1 MLLHYARLAVRLL
14 VADRW
19 FSLVNLSGLA
29 LGLASVALIGLYV
42 RHEFNYDKFLPN
54 SETLYRI
61 DTVETAPGHEPIE
74 IAQAPGPLAPALRA
88 QFPQIEE
95 ISRAFRF
102 EATAIR
108 DNQPFAEMIL
118 AADPNFFSVL
128 GLPFAAGAPDRA
140 LVGSSGVAISERAA
154 EKYFGTTEAVG
165 RRMTLRL
172 PQTRD
177 FTVSAVFRTIPD
189 NSHLDF
195 DIVIPHA
202 AYFGA
207 ASEQVMAIPDSW
219 GGAYFHTYARLRPGT
234 GPAAIEGHLPAL
246 VDRSFPASLREIIST
261 PPHEVYQFRFV
272 AAADIHF
279 EGAPIE
285 AMRPPSSR
293 TALVALSF
301 VAVLILLI
309 ACINFGNLLAARS
322 SLRAREVALR
332 KVVGAARAD
341 IIVQFL
347 FEALLVAGVAGLFS
361 VALVEIALPYLEGS
375 LGLPAHYLRPDI
387 GTVWL
392 GMAALIFA
400 TAAMAGVYPSLLIS
414 RIRPAAVFNR
424 EFARRS
430 GGRLRGILMFFQ
442 FAISI
447 ALVTVTIVMLMQW
460 RLTQQM
466 DLGFDREGL
475 MVVRAPDGD
484 EGNTQARAFA
494 DALARIPGVEHAT
507 LSSAVPSD
515 VSENNLTIRFGGE
528 SQPMQLG
535 YHRVDNDFFEAYAVA
550 PLAGRTST
558 LRAEQSGAG
567 APAQRGGATPVI
579 LNRSSLER
587 LGFDRPE
594 AAIGQVL
601 QGRDTP
607 YEIIGVVPDL
617 HFRSLHAPVRDEIF
631 VLDDRA
637 GANVSLRIAPGRQA
651 EVATQVDRL
660 WRERFPAEAIDRS
673 ALADLIGDLYAKDAR
688 QLILLTLFAG
698 LAIVLSCIGMLAMA
712 AFVLQRR
719 TKEIALR
726 KVLGART
733 TDILRLLLWDFL
745 RPVLLA
751 NLIAWPIA
759 WYVTR
764 NWLDSFS
771 YRIDM
776 PPLAYAAATMA
787 TLILAAAA
795 VIVHSVRT
803 SRLHPA
809 PALRR
814 E

>member
-19 FSLVNLSGLA
+19 FSLVNLGGLA

-42 RHEFNYDKFLPN
+42 RHEFNYDRFLPDR
-54 SETLYRI
+54 EALYRI
-61 DTVETAPGHEPIE
+61 DTVETAPGHEPID
-74 IAQAPGPLAPALRA
+74 IALAPGPLAPALRA
-88 QFPQIEE
+88 QFPQIEA
-95 ISRAFRF
+95 ISRAYRF
-102 EATAIR
+102 GATAIR

-128 GLPFAAGAPDRA
+128 GLPFAAGAPERA
-140 LVGSSGVAISERAA
+140 LAGTNLIAISERAA
-154 EKYFGTTEAVG
+154 EKYFGTTQAIG
-165 RRMTLRL
+165 RRLTMRL

-207 ASEQVMAIPDSW
+207 ADEAVMAIPDSW
-219 GGAYFHTYARLRPGT
+219 GGAYFHTYARLRPGART
-234 GPAAIEGHLPAL
+234 ADIEGHLPAL

-261 PPHEVYQFRFV
+261 APHEVYQFRFV
-272 AAADIHF
+272 PAADIHF

-301 VAVLILLI
+301 VAALILLI

-361 VALVEIALPYLEGS
+361 VALVEIALPYLEAS
-375 LGLPAHYLRPDI
+375 LGLPAHYLRPEI
-387 GTVWL
+387 GSVWL

-414 RIRPAAVFNR
+414 KIRPAAVFNR

-430 GGRLRGILMFFQ
+430 GGRFRGALLFLQ

-447 ALVTVTIVMLMQW
+447 CLVTVTIVMLMQW
-460 RLTQQM
+460 RLTQHM

-475 MVVRAPDGD
+475 TVIRAPDGQD
-484 EGNTQARAFA
+484 ANEQARAFA
-494 DALARIPGVEHAT
+494 DALARLPGVERAS

-515 VSENNLTIRFGGE
+515 VSENNLTFRFGGE
-528 SQPMQLG
+528 SRPIQLG
-535 YHRVDNDFFEAYAVA
+535 YHRVDNDFFETYAVT

-558 LRAEQSGAG
+558 MRADRLETGEAAERS
-567 APAQRGGATPVI
+567 GATPVI
-579 LNRSSLER
+579 LNRSSLDR

-594 AAIGQVL
+594 AAIGQIL
-601 QGRDTP
+601 QGRDSP

-617 HFRSLHAPVRDEIF
+617 HFRSLHAPVRDEVF
-631 VLDDRA
+631 VLDETA
-637 GANVSLRIAPGRQA
+637 GSNVSLRIAPGREA
-651 EVATQVDRL
+651 EVANQVDRL
-660 WRERFPAEAIDRS
+660 WRERFPDEVIDR
-673 ALADLIGDLYAKDAR
+673 ADLADLIDDLYAKDAR
-688 QLILLTLFAG
+688 QLVLLTLFAG
-698 LAIVLSCIGMLAMA
+698 LAIILSCVGLLAMA
-712 AFVLQRR
+712 AFALQRR

-733 TDILRLLLWDFL
+733 ADILRLLLWDFL
-745 RPVLLA
+745 KPVLLA

-764 NWLDSFS
+764 NWLDTFT
-771 YRIDM
+771 YRIEM
-776 PPLAYAAATMA
+776 PPLAFAAATLA
-787 TLILAAAA
+787 TLVLAAAA

>member
-14 VADRW
+14 IADRW

-29 LGLASVALIGLYV
+29 LGLASVVMIGLYV
-42 RHEFNYDKFLPN
+42 RHEFNYDDFLPS

-61 DTVETAPGHEPIE
+61 DTVETAPGHDPIE
-74 IAQAPGPLAPALRA
+74 IAQAPGPLAPALRG
-88 QFPQIEE
+88 QFPEIEATT
-95 ISRAFRF
+95 RAYRF
-102 EATAIR
+102 EATAVR
-108 DNQPFAEMIL
+108 DNQPFSEMIL
-118 AADPNFFSVL
+118 AADPNFFSLL
-128 GLPFAAGAPDRA
+128 GLPFAAGAPEQA
-140 LVGSSGVAISERAA
+140 LAGSNSVAISERAA
-154 EKYFGTTEAVG
+154 EKYFGTTAAIG
-165 RRMTLRL
+165 RRLTLRL
-172 PQTRD
+172 PQARD

-195 DIVIPHA
+195 DIVVPHA

-207 ASEQVMAIPDSW
+207 AAEDVRAIPDSW

-246 VDRSFPASLREIIST
+246 VDRSFPAALREIIST
-261 PPHEVYQFRFV
+261 PPHEVYRFRFV
-272 AAADIHF
+272 QAADIHF

-285 AMRPPSSR
+285 AMRPPASR
-293 TALVALSF
+293 TALIALSF

-341 IIVQFL
+341 ILVQFL
-347 FEALLVAGVAGLFS
+347 FEALLVAGVAGLLS
-361 VALVEIALPYLEGS
+361 VALVEIGLPYLEAS

-387 GTVWL
+387 ATVWL

-400 TAAMAGVYPSLLIS
+400 TAAIAGVYPSLLIS
-414 RIRPAAVFNR
+414 KIRPAAVFNR

-430 GGRLRGILMFFQ
+430 GGRLRGALMFFQ

-460 RLTQQM
+460 RLTQHM
-466 DLGFDREGL
+466 DLGFDRAGL
-475 MVVRAPDGD
+475 MVVRAPAGD
-484 EGNTQARAFA
+484 PGHAQARAFA
-494 DALARIPGVEHAT
+494 DALARLPGVERAA

-528 SQPMQLG
+528 SRPMQLG
-535 YHRVDNDFFEAYAVA
+535 YHRVDNDFFATYAVT
-550 PLAGRTST
+550 PLAGRLST
-558 LRAEQSGAG
+558 TRAERGAG
-567 APAQRGGATPVI
+567 SAPAGRATPIV
-579 LNRSSLER
+579 LNRSALDR
-587 LGFDRPE
+587 LGFERPDE
-594 AAIGQVL
+594 AIGQVL
-601 QGRDTP
+601 RGRGTP

-617 HFRSLHAPVRDEIF
+617 HFRSLHAPVRDEAF
-631 VLDDRA
+631 VLDQAA
-637 GANVSLRIAPGRQA
+637 GANVSLRIAPGREA
-651 EVATQVDRL
+651 EVANQVDWL
-660 WRERFPAEAIDRS
+660 WRERFPAEPIDRA

-688 QLILLTLFAG
+688 QLVLLTLFAG
-698 LAIVLSCIGMLAMA
+698 LAIILSCVGLLAMA
-712 AFVLQRR
+712 AFALQRR
-719 TKEIALR
+719 TREIALR

-733 TDILRLLLWDFL
+733 ADILRLLLWDFL

-764 NWLDSFS
+764 NWLDTFS

-776 PPLAYAAATMA
+776 PPLAYGAATLA
-787 TLILAAAA
+787 TLVLAAAA